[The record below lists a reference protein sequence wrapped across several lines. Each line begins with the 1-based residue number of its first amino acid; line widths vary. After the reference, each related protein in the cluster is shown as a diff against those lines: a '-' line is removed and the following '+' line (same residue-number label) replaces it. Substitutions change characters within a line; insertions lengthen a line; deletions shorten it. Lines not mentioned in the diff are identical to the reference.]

1 MKCVAIIPARL
12 ESSRFPGKVLC
23 DLAGKP
29 MLQWVFERVKQAR
42 CLAQVYI
49 ATDAPKV
56 EAVCSRFTAN
66 IIRTSPNHLCGS
78 DRVAEAARTLEA
90 DLIVN
95 VQGDEPLIDPE
106 LIDRLA
112 ALFDD
117 PTVTLASAMT
127 PIRSAEDLFDR
138 NVVKVVTDAQDNA
151 LYFSRAAIP
160 WSRDDPPGATG
171 PLPASLMAYQHIG
184 LYCFRRETLFAFA
197 ALPPDPLELLEGL
210 EPLRAL
216 AHRWPIKM
224 LRTDRPCI
232 GVDTEKD
239 LEKVRTILE
248 QQ

>member
-1 MKCVAIIPARL
+1 MKLVAIIPARL
-12 ESSRFPGKVLC
+12 ESSRFPGKVLRN
-23 DLAGKP
+23 LAGKP
-29 MLQWVFERVKQAR
+29 MLQWVFERVEQAR
-42 CLAQVYI
+42 SVAEVYI

-56 EAVCSRFTAN
+56 EAVCSRFTTN
-66 IIRTSPNHLCGS
+66 IIRTSPHHVCGS
-78 DRVAEAARTLEA
+78 DRVAEAAHTLDA

-117 PTVTLASAMT
+117 PAVTLASAMT
-127 PIRSAEDLFDR
+127 PIRTADDLFDP
-138 NVVKVVTDAQDNA
+138 NVVKVVTDIEENA
-151 LYFSRAAIP
+151 MYFSRAAIP
-160 WSRDDPPGATG
+160 WSRDDSPGAAG
-171 PLPASLMAYQHIG
+171 LLPETLTAYQHIG
-184 LYCFRRETLFAFA
+184 LYLFRRETLLAFA

-216 AHRWPIKM
+216 AHRWPIRM

-232 GVDTEKD
+232 GVDTEED
-239 LEKVRTILE
+239 LEKVRIILE

>member
-29 MLQWVFERVKQAR
+29 MLQWVFESVEKAH
-42 CLAQVYI
+42 CLAEVYI

-66 IIRTSPNHLCGS
+66 IIRTSPNHICGS

-138 NVVKVVTDAQDNA
+138 NVVKVVTDARENA

-160 WSRDDPPGATG
+160 WSRDDPPDATG
-171 PLPASLMAYQHIG
+171 FP
-184 LYCFRRETLFAFA
+184 
-197 ALPPDPLELLEGL
+197 
-210 EPLRAL
+210 
-216 AHRWPIKM
+216 
-224 LRTDRPCI
+224 RP
-232 GVDTEKD
+232 KS
-239 LEKVRTILE
+239 TILIRRCSVSMTLLSLRSR
-248 QQ
+248 